1 MFKIID
7 NFLDDNKFNHIS
19 DVVKSFDFHWH
30 LGGRLNDNSSDDDWQ
45 GIHNIISEGKVV
57 SPTYK
62 FMVDDIVKSLQKN
75 YKKSVNIYRVRVNLF
90 GKDKENRG
98 LGYHADI
105 TEVHDYLTLL
115 LYLEDSNGKTE
126 FKDVQI
132 FDNMKMKTVD
142 SFANRALIFP
152 SICIH
157 QTMTQ
162 TDVRFRTNI
171 NMNFKFDN
179 D

>member
-7 NFLDDNKFNHIS
+7 NFLDDNEFNHIS
-19 DVVKSFDFHWH
+19 DVVKSFDFHWQM
-30 LGGRLNDNSSDDDWQ
+30 GRKLNDNSGDDDWQ
-45 GIHNIISEGKVV
+45 GIHSIIHKGEVIT
-57 SPTYK
+57 PTYK
-62 FMVDDIVKSLQKN
+62 FMVDDLVNGLQKK
-75 YKKSVNIYRVRVNLF
+75 YKKSVNIFRFRVNLF
-90 GKDKENRG
+90 GKDKESKG

-105 TEVHDYLTLL
+105 TEFDCLTLL

-152 SICIH
+152 SICMH
-157 QTMTQ
+157 QTVTQ
-162 TDVRFRTNI
+162 TDITFRTNI

>member
-19 DVVKSFDFHWH
+19 DVVKSFDFHWQM
-30 LGGRLNDNSSDDDWQ
+30 GRKLNDNSGDDDWQ

-62 FMVDDIVKSLQKN
+62 FMVDDLVNSLQKK
-75 YKKSVNIYRVRVNLF
+75 YKKSVNIFRFRVNLF
-90 GKDKENRG
+90 GKDKESKG

-105 TEVHDYLTLL
+105 TEFDCLTLL
-115 LYLEDSNGKTE
+115 LYLEDSNGKTD
-126 FKDVQI
+126 FKNVQM
-132 FDNMKMKTVD
+132 FDGIKMKSVD
-142 SFANRALIFP
+142 SFANRVLIFP
-152 SICIH
+152 STCEH
-157 QTMTQ
+157 QTLTQ
-162 TDVRFRTNI
+162 TDITFRMNI
-171 NMNFKFDN
+171 NMNFKFNN